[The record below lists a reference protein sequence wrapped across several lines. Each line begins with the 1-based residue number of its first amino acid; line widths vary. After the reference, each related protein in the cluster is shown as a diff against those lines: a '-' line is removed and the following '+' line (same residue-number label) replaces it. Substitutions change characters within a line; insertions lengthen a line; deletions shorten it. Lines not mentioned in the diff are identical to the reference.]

1 MILFNNT
8 ICVYNF
14 VRSILT
20 AVESG
25 EVSLWSANST
35 EEPIINVGDNL
46 EKMRHSRTGKNIIT
60 GGLENRLKV
69 FDLEKQKLIFTEK
82 DVPHDELQLK
92 VPIWITDLNY
102 LPGTQEITTISKY
115 GYVSTNFFIILF
127 SHIYLSIIA

>member
-1 MILFNNT
+1 
-8 ICVYNF
+8 
-14 VRSILT
+14 
-20 AVESG
+20 
-25 EVSLWSANST
+25 
-35 EEPIINVGDNL
+35 
-46 EKMRHSRTGKNIIT
+46 MRHSRTGKNIIT